1 MNILTR
7 RRFLRVAG
15 VGAAT
20 AALGGISPKSR
31 FATRGVVLIPEDFS
45 LRDWP
50 ERAHRAGLTTLAL
63 HHGRSVAEVVKF
75 INSDAGQDALARA
88 RKLGL
93 EIEYELHAMS
103 DLLPRQLFEKDKS
116 LFRMNEQGE
125 RVADSNLCVH
135 STRAREIVA
144 ENAVSFAH
152 KLRPT
157 TGRYFYWG
165 DDGRPW
171 CHCSKCRDLTDS
183 EQALVLENALLKA
196 LRRDDP
202 RAQLSHLAYAGTI
215 KSPQKVKPEPG
226 MFLEYAP
233 IQRRYDVPYAQ
244 QIDGKDGLAN
254 LDANLKVFPADTA
267 QVLEYWLDVSRFSN
281 WKRPANKLPCDRNV
295 LLADLETYAA
305 RGLRHVT
312 TFAVFIDADYVKL
325 HGEPSAIR
333 DYGDGLLRL
342 TTGSAN
348 RQMIAFFEQTA
359 DD

>member
-1 MNILTR
+1 MNALTR
-7 RRFLRVAG
+7 RRFLQVNA
-15 VGAAT
+15 VGAAA
-20 AALGGISPKSR
+20 AALGDISPKLR
-31 FATRGVVLIPEDFS
+31 FTTRGVVLIPEDFS
-45 LRDWP
+45 LHDWP

-75 INSDAGQDALARA
+75 VNSDTGQDALTRA

-93 EIEYELHAMS
+93 EIEYELHAVS
-103 DLLPRQLFEKDKS
+103 DLLPRRLFEKDKN
-116 LFRMNEQGE
+116 LFRMNEKGE

-135 STRAREIVA
+135 SPRAQEIVA
-144 ENAVSFAH
+144 ENAASFAH

-171 CHCSKCRDLTDS
+171 CHCPKCQDLSDS

-215 KSPQKVKPEPG
+215 KPPQKIKPEPG
-226 MFLEYAP
+226 IFLEYAP

-254 LDANLKVFPADTA
+254 LDANLKVFTTDTA

-281 WKRPANKLPCDRNV
+281 WKRPAKKLPWNRDV
-295 LLADLETYAA
+295 FLADLETYAA
-305 RGLRHVT
+305 RGLRHIT

-325 HGEPSAIR
+325 HGEPDALR
-333 DYGDGLLRL
+333 DYGDGLRRS
-342 TTGSAN
+342 SASATN
-348 RQMIAFFEQTA
+348 PR
-359 DD
+359 